1 MIFLGSYH
9 NVNDISRNC
18 FDTGTKFTVE
28 YYFNF
33 KMPMNN
39 TNHIKLSDS
48 VASSVAHKL
57 SVLMKERNVSELEIA
72 RSLNTSVMTIRR
84 VISGETEDPRISTLK
99 LIASYFNV
107 SVDFLLDDNQIST
120 SNMMQKKIPK
130 FVPILDW
137 DVLKRIESIYNVDY
151 SKCEKWH
158 PVVTNGNLEI
168 SNHAYALESRPS
180 MQPRF
185 PSGTLFIINPN
196 ETPIDGDLIL
206 IKMKDTNELS
216 LRELAIDTPKWQF
229 QPIISGS
236 ETLFYDDKLYEI
248 VGVVILT
255 VLQNRK

>member
-1 MIFLGSYH
+1 MK
-9 NVNDISRNC
+9 N
-18 FDTGTKFTVE
+18 TA
-28 YYFNF
+28 NF
-33 KMPMNN
+33 KIND
-39 TNHIKLSDS
+39 SD
-48 VASSVAHKL
+48 ASSIALKL
-57 SVLMKERNVSELEIA
+57 RSLMEARKVSELEIA

-99 LIASYFNV
+99 LIADYFNV
-107 SVDFLLDDNQIST
+107 SIDSLLDDDQISST
-120 SNMMQKKIPK
+120 NVMEKKIPK

-137 DVLKRIESIYNVDY
+137 DILKRISSIYNVDY
-151 SKCEKWH
+151 SQCDKWH
-158 PVVTNGNLEI
+158 PVVTNGNIEI
-168 SNHAYALESRPS
+168 GKYSYALESRPS

-185 PSGTLFIINPN
+185 PSGTLFIISPE

-206 IKMKDTNELS
+206 IRMKHDNELS

-236 ETLFYDDKLYEI
+236 DVLFYDKEQYEI